1 MCWLQRGR
9 ILCGGMPHTKSP
21 RTGTSRT
28 TNPLAARRKPWQ
40 SSGANEQL
48 SPSDG
53 APRRGRPKNPAR
65 RAELLEAVARV
76 LLEGGVLDASLRNIA
91 GAIGVSPNALEHH
104 FHSRANLFAE
114 ALAYLR
120 DLDRRALLET
130 LPAASDPVQFDA
142 IIAATWQRISDPASR
157 PATLVL
163 FETWALAL
171 RDPDRAPGF
180 TDHVV
185 TDWVEGVTAL
195 LERTSVPPERREA
208 LATLCVAAVRGLLLD
223 LATMG
228 EESRPRVDAAVAE
241 LGAFS
246 RLVSSP
252 AKPASAPA
260 D

>member
-1 MCWLQRGR
+1 
-9 ILCGGMPHTKSP
+9 MPHTRSP

-28 TNPLAARRKPWQ
+28 TNPLAAQRKPWQ

-91 GAIGVSPNALEHH
+91 AAIGVSPNALEHH

-130 LPAASDPVQFDA
+130 LPAANDPAQLDVVL
-142 IIAATWQRISDPASR
+142 AAAWQRLSDPATR
-157 PATLVL
+157 LGTLVF
-163 FETWALAL
+163 FETWVLAL
-171 RDPDRAPGF
+171 RNPDQAPGF

-185 TDWVEGVTAL
+185 TDWLEGATAL
-195 LERTSVPPERREA
+195 MARANVPPERQEA
-208 LATLCVAAVRGLLLD
+208 LATLCVAALRGLVLD
-223 LATMG
+223 LVTMG

-252 AKPASAPA
+252 ANRASAPA